1 MESRA
6 EVGPSAEQPLAAVPQ
21 GAETAAMRYG
31 SDLIVDLLVDYG
43 VDYVSLN
50 PGASFRG
57 IHESLGQARGAPSLV
72 LCLHESVAVA
82 VAQGYAKAAGKPMA
96 VLLHDVVGL
105 QNAAMAIY
113 NAWCDRAPILLIGGT
128 GPKSKADRR
137 PWIDWIHT
145 ANAQAEIVRNYIKWD
160 DEPHDAASIP
170 ESFARAYTTANSEPP
185 GPVYLCY
192 DVALQED
199 PLPGGAH
206 NAGRTAARYPTPTT
220 PSPAEADVSAM
231 LEVLRGAR
239 APVIVVGHVDADR
252 EAMRAL
258 GDLAEELGAAVV
270 DTGVRFGLATDHP
283 LNATGVEDFLAEADV
298 ALVLDVD
305 DVQLRLGKRFDDPS
319 LTILTVGL
327 GHLRLRGWSHDYQ
340 ALAPSARHVT
350 GSATTAV
357 KMLLD
362 AVRGTGPRDPTAR
375 SRAERIAAQT
385 SAARERWRHEANH
398 DEAVGAVSL
407 ARLLYLTGEALEGHT
422 FVLANGTNDRH
433 ELRLWD
439 LAEPRQYLGWHA
451 GGGLGY
457 GVGATI
463 GAALAQERGVITVDI
478 QADGD
483 LLFLPSALWTA
494 AHLGLATLFVVNNNR
509 QYGNTVGHS
518 ASLAQHRGRP
528 DRRYHGAGLTNPAVD
543 LAAMARSFGVWSAGP
558 ITDPETLRARLGEA
572 VEVAAGG
579 RPALLDVVTPG
590 Q

>member
-1 MESRA
+1 
-6 EVGPSAEQPLAAVPQ
+6 
-21 GAETAAMRYG
+21 MRYG
-31 SDLIVDLLVDYG
+31 SDLIVDLLVDHG

-57 IHESLGQARGAPSLV
+57 IHESLGQAQGAPALV

-82 VAQGYAKAAGKPMA
+82 VAQGYGKAAGKPMA

-105 QNAAMAIY
+105 QNASMAIY
-113 NAWCDRAPILLIGGT
+113 NAWCDRAPMLLIGGT
-128 GPKSKADRR
+128 GPKSKAQRR

-145 ANAQAEIVRNYIKWD
+145 ANAQAEIVRNYVKWD

-170 ESFARAYTTANSEPP
+170 ESFARAYTTATSEPT

-199 PLPGGAH
+199 PLPGGGA
-206 NAGRTAARYPTPTT
+206 NDATAVARYATPTP
-220 PSPAEADVSAM
+220 PAPAEADVLAM

-239 APVIVVGHVDADR
+239 APVILVGHVDGDR

-258 GDLAEELGAAVV
+258 GDLAHELGAAVV
-270 DTGVRFGLATDHP
+270 DTGVRLGLATNHP
-283 LNATGVEDFLAEADV
+283 LNATGIEAFLAEADV

-305 DVQLRLGKRFDDPS
+305 DVQLRLGKRFDDAS

-340 ALAPSARHVT
+340 ALAPSACHLT
-350 GSATTAV
+350 ASATTAV

-362 AVRGTGPRDPTAR
+362 CVRRTGAPDHAAR
-375 SRAERIAAQT
+375 SRAESITART
-385 SAARERWRHEANH
+385 SAAREQWRHEAAQ
-398 DEAVGAVSL
+398 DEAAGAVSL
-407 ARLLYLTGEALEGHT
+407 ARLVHLTGEALEGRA
-422 FVLANGTNDRH
+422 FVLANGTNERH
-433 ELRLWD
+433 ELRLWH
-439 LAEPRQYLGWHA
+439 LAEPRQYLGWHS

-457 GVGATI
+457 GVGAAI

-509 QYGNTVGHS
+509 QYGNTVGHA
-518 ASLAQHRGRP
+518 ASLAKHRGRP
-528 DRRYHGAGLTNPAVD
+528 DRRYHGAGLTDPPVD
-543 LAAMARSFGVWSAGP
+543 LAGMARSFGVWSAGP
-558 ITDPETLRARLGEA
+558 ITDPETLGARLVEA
-572 VEVAAGG
+572 VEVVAGG

-590 Q
+590 H